1 MEIKNNT
8 AVESVRRGFTLVE
21 MLVVIALIGML
32 ATLAM
37 KSLVPAFQGSSV
49 TVAEAG
55 CHSLVESCQ
64 MYQMKHKKLPSNLD
78 QLTEGDDPVLDSD
91 KPLYDPWD
99 NKYEMEIK
107 NKVRVIIKSAGP
119 DREWNTDDDIRS
131 DSKKKVTK

>member
-1 MEIKNNT
+1 MKKNEN
-8 AVESVRRGFTLVE
+8 AVGSVKRGFTLVE

-32 ATLAM
+32 ATLVV
-37 KSLVPAFQGSSV
+37 KNVVPALQGSSE
-49 TVAEAG
+49 TIAEAG
-55 CHSLVESCQ
+55 CGVIKDAVAS
-64 MYQMKHKKLPSNLD
+64 YQLKHKKLPTSLD
-78 QLTEGDDPVLDSD
+78 QLCEGDDPIFDND

-119 DREWNTDDDIRS
+119 DGEWNTDDDIRS